1 MSATVLEKPTY
12 DLYPSRIESQP
23 RFLERRDP
31 VVYGNACEG
40 PLSEGDLNFYEEN
53 GYLTFEQLF
62 TESELH
68 PYIEELTR
76 LRNDEETKNADHT
89 ITEPGS
95 GEVRSIFAVDK
106 HNELLR
112 RICHHPR
119 LVGIARQLLGSEVYI
134 HQSRINFKPGFK
146 GKEFY
151 WHSDF
156 ETWHV
161 EDGMPHMRAVSCSLS
176 LTPNTPHNG
185 PLMVIPGS
193 HKSFLSC
200 VGQTP
205 EDHYKHSLKKQEY
218 GVPDRAGLAQMVEEG
233 GIVAPTGPA
242 GSVTFFECNLMHGSN
257 SNITPQPRSNIFM
270 VFNSVE
276 NTLQPP
282 FCGLKPRPDF
292 IAERSDFEPIP
303 YEQDA
308 KS

>member
-1 MSATVLEKPTY
+1 MSATVLEEPIY
-12 DLYPSRIESQP
+12 DLYPSRTESEP
-23 RFLERRDP
+23 HLLERRDP
-31 VVYGNACEG
+31 VVYGSAYDG
-40 PLSEGDLNFYEEN
+40 PLSESELDFYEIN
-53 GYLTFEQLF
+53 GFLAFDQLF
-62 TESELH
+62 TESELL
-68 PYIEELTR
+68 PYVEELEK
-76 LRNDEETKNADHT
+76 LRSDETTQNAEHT

-95 GEVRSIFAVDK
+95 GEVRSIFAVEA
-106 HNELLR
+106 HNAILR

-119 LVGIARQLLGSEVYI
+119 LVSIARQLLGSEVYI

-193 HKSFLSC
+193 HKRFLSC

-218 GVPDRAGLAQMVEEG
+218 GVPDRISLAQMVEEG
-233 GIVAPTGPA
+233 GIVAPTGLA
-242 GSVTFFECNLMHGSN
+242 GSVTFFECNIMHGSN
-257 SNITPQPRSNIFM
+257 SNITPHPRSNIFM

-276 NTLQPP
+276 NTLQAP

-292 IAERSDFEPIP
+292 IAQRDNFEPIP
-303 YEQDA
+303 YQQEA